1 MIEYITGT
9 LAALTPTDATVETAG
24 GVAYLLNI
32 TLPTY
37 AALEGRDK
45 VRMLV
50 HALDEAIRD
59 DAWVLF
65 GFIDEAERSLFRLL
79 IGVSGVGAGSART
92 ILSAIP
98 AAELG
103 SVITSGDTRRL
114 KNVKGIGSKTA
125 ERIIVDLR
133 DKINPI
139 EATLIQQQSAGKDN
153 EAFEE
158 ALTALTILGYTR
170 QQSQKALAKIFE
182 ADPATKVETAIRKAL
197 AMM

>member
-1 MIEYITGT
+1 MIEYITGR
-9 LAALTPTDATVETAG
+9 LAALTPTDATIETAG

-37 AALEGRDK
+37 TALEGKQSARL
-45 VRMLV
+45 LV
-50 HALDEAIRD
+50 HESIRD
-59 DAWVLF
+59 DAWLLF
-65 GFIDEAERSLFRLL
+65 GFIDETERSLFRSL

-103 SVITSGDTRRL
+103 AVITAGDARRL
-114 KNVKGIGSKTA
+114 KNVKGIGAKTA

-133 DKINPI
+133 DKINTT
-139 EATLIQQQSAGKDN
+139 EATLLLQQSAAN
-153 EAFEE
+153 ASEAFDE
-158 ALTALTILGYTR
+158 ALTALTILGYTK
-170 QQSQKALAKIFE
+170 QQAQKALQKIFD
-182 ADPATKVETAIRKAL
+182 ADPATRVEVAIRKAL

>member
-1 MIEYITGT
+1 MIEYIRGT
-9 LAALTPTDATVETAG
+9 LTALSPTDATIETAG

-37 AALEGRDK
+37 SALEGADK
-45 VRMLV
+45 VKLLV
-50 HALDEAIRD
+50 HENIRE
-59 DAWVLF
+59 DAWTLF
-65 GFIDEAERSLFRLL
+65 GFLDEAERSLFRSL

-98 AAELG
+98 ASELA
-103 SVITSGDTRRL
+103 SVITSGDVRKL
-114 KNVKGIGSKTA
+114 KNVKGIGTKTA

-133 DKINPI
+133 DKINST
-139 EATLIQQQSAGKDN
+139 ETTLLKQQSAEK
-153 EAFEE
+153 ESEIFEE

-170 QQSQKALAKIFE
+170 QQSQKAPLKIFDAE
-182 ADPATKVETAIRKAL
+182 PDAKLETAIRKAL

>member
-1 MIEYITGT
+1 MIEYIRGT
-9 LAALTPTDATVETAG
+9 LTALSPTDATIETAG

-37 AALEGRDK
+37 SALEGADK
-45 VRMLV
+45 VKLLV
-50 HALDEAIRD
+50 HENIRE
-59 DAWVLF
+59 DAWTLF
-65 GFIDEAERSLFRLL
+65 GFLDEAERSLFRSL

-98 AAELG
+98 ASELA
-103 SVITSGDTRRL
+103 SVITSGDVRKL
-114 KNVKGIGSKTA
+114 KNVKGIGTKTA

-133 DKINPI
+133 DKINST
-139 EATLIQQQSAGKDN
+139 ETTLLKQQSAAK
-153 EAFEE
+153 ESEIFEE

-170 QQSQKALAKIFE
+170 QQSQKTLLKIFDAE
-182 ADPATKVETAIRKAL
+182 PDVKLETAIRKAL

>member
-1 MIEYITGT
+1 MI
-9 LAALTPTDATVETAG
+9 AALTPTDATVETAG

-50 HALDEAIRD
+50 HEAIRD

>member
-1 MIEYITGT
+1 MIEYIRVT
-9 LAALTPTDATVETAG
+9 LTALSPTDATIETAG

-37 AALEGRDK
+37 SALEGADK
-45 VRMLV
+45 VKLLV
-50 HALDEAIRD
+50 HENIRE
-59 DAWVLF
+59 DAWTLF
-65 GFIDEAERSLFRLL
+65 GFLDEAERSLFRSL

-98 AAELG
+98 ASELA
-103 SVITSGDTRRL
+103 SVITSGDVRKL
-114 KNVKGIGSKTA
+114 KNVKGIGTKTA

-133 DKINPI
+133 DKINST
-139 EATLIQQQSAGKDN
+139 ETTLLKQQSAEK
-153 EAFEE
+153 ESEIFEE

-170 QQSQKALAKIFE
+170 QQSQKALLKIFDAE
-182 ADPATKVETAIRKAL
+182 PDVKLETAIRKAL

>member
-1 MIEYITGT
+1 MIEYIRGSLT
-9 LAALTPTDATVETAG
+9 ALTPTDATVETAG

-37 AALEGRDK
+37 TALEGK
-45 VRMLV
+45 SQVRLLV
-50 HALDEAIRD
+50 HENIRD
-59 DAWVLF
+59 DAWTLF
-65 GFIDEAERSLFRLL
+65 GFVDEAERVLFRQL

-98 AAELG
+98 AEELG
-103 SVITSGDTRRL
+103 AVITAGDARRL
-114 KNVKGIGSKTA
+114 KNVKGIGAKTA

-133 DKINPI
+133 DKINMAD
-139 EATLIQQQSAGKDN
+139 ATLLVQQSAAKDS

-170 QQSQKALAKIFE
+170 QQSQKALRKIFD
-182 ADPATKVETAIRKAL
+182 ADPAVKVESAIRKAL

>member
-1 MIEYITGT
+1 MIEYIRGT
-9 LAALTPTDATVETAG
+9 LTALSPTDATIETSG

-37 AALEGRDK
+37 SALEGADK
-45 VRMLV
+45 VKLLV
-50 HALDEAIRD
+50 HENIRE
-59 DAWVLF
+59 DAWTLF
-65 GFIDEAERSLFRLL
+65 GFLDEAERSLFRSL

-98 AAELG
+98 ASELA
-103 SVITSGDTRRL
+103 SVITSGDVRKL
-114 KNVKGIGSKTA
+114 KNVKGIGTKTA

-133 DKINPI
+133 DKINST
-139 EATLIQQQSAGKDN
+139 ETTLLKQQSAEK
-153 EAFEE
+153 ESEIFEE

-170 QQSQKALAKIFE
+170 QQSQKALLKIFDAE
-182 ADPATKVETAIRKAL
+182 PDVKLETAIRKAL

>member
-1 MIEYITGT
+1 MIEYIRGT
-9 LAALTPTDATVETAG
+9 LTALSPSDATIETAG

-37 AALEGRDK
+37 SALEGADK
-45 VRMLV
+45 VKLLV
-50 HALDEAIRD
+50 HENIRE
-59 DAWVLF
+59 DAWTLF
-65 GFIDEAERSLFRLL
+65 GFLDEAERSLFRSL

-98 AAELG
+98 ASELA
-103 SVITSGDTRRL
+103 SVITSGDVRKL
-114 KNVKGIGSKTA
+114 KNVKGIGTKTA

-133 DKINPI
+133 DKINST
-139 EATLIQQQSAGKDN
+139 ETTLLKQQSAEK
-153 EAFEE
+153 ESEIFEE

-170 QQSQKALAKIFE
+170 QQSQKTLLKIFDAE
-182 ADPATKVETAIRKAL
+182 PDVKLETAIRKAL

>member
-1 MIEYITGT
+1 MIEYIRGT
-9 LAALTPTDATVETAG
+9 LTALSPTDATIETAG

-37 AALEGRDK
+37 SALEGADK
-45 VRMLV
+45 VKLLV
-50 HALDEAIRD
+50 HENIRE
-59 DAWVLF
+59 DAWTLF
-65 GFIDEAERSLFRLL
+65 GFLDEAERSLFRSL

-98 AAELG
+98 ASELA
-103 SVITSGDTRRL
+103 SVITSGDVRKL
-114 KNVKGIGSKTA
+114 KNVKGIGTKTA

-133 DKINPI
+133 DKINST
-139 EATLIQQQSAGKDN
+139 ETTLLKQQSAEK
-153 EAFEE
+153 ESEIFEE

-170 QQSQKALAKIFE
+170 QQSQMALLKIFDAE
-182 ADPATKVETAIRKAL
+182 PDVKLETAIRKAL

>member
-1 MIEYITGT
+1 MIEYICGKLT
-9 LAALTPTDATVETAG
+9 ALTPTDATVETAG

-37 AALEGRDK
+37 SALDGRESTK
-45 VRMLV
+45 LLV
-50 HALDEAIRD
+50 HESIRD
-59 DAWVLF
+59 DAWVLY
-65 GFIDEAERSLFRLL
+65 GFIDETERSLFRSL

-98 AAELG
+98 AAELAG
-103 SVITSGDTRRL
+103 VISSGDTKRL

-133 DKINPI
+133 DKINPP
-139 EATLIQQQSAGKDN
+139 EATLIEQTTAAKESETFD
-153 EAFEE
+153 E
-158 ALTALTILGYTR
+158 ALTALVILGYTQ
-170 QQSQKALAKIFE
+170 QQSRKVLLKIFDE
-182 ADPATKVETAIRKAL
+182 DPAIKVDKAIRKAL

>member
-1 MIEYITGT
+1 MIEYIRGT
-9 LAALTPTDATVETAG
+9 LTALSPTDATIETAG

-37 AALEGRDK
+37 SALEGADK
-45 VRMLV
+45 VKLLV
-50 HALDEAIRD
+50 HENIRE
-59 DAWVLF
+59 DAWTLF
-65 GFIDEAERSLFRLL
+65 GFLDEAERSLFRSL

-98 AAELG
+98 ASELA
-103 SVITSGDTRRL
+103 SVITSGDVRKL
-114 KNVKGIGSKTA
+114 KNVKGIGTKTA

-133 DKINPI
+133 DKINST
-139 EATLIQQQSAGKDN
+139 ETTLLKQQSAEK
-153 EAFEE
+153 ESEIFEE

-170 QQSQKALAKIFE
+170 QQSQNSLLKIFDAE
-182 ADPATKVETAIRKAL
+182 PDVKLETAIRKAL

>member
-1 MIEYITGT
+1 MIEYIRGT
-9 LAALTPTDATVETAG
+9 LTALSPTDATIETAG

-37 AALEGRDK
+37 SALEGADK
-45 VRMLV
+45 VKLLV
-50 HALDEAIRD
+50 HENIRE
-59 DAWVLF
+59 DAWTLF
-65 GFIDEAERSLFRLL
+65 GFLDEAERSLFRSL

-98 AAELG
+98 ASELA
-103 SVITSGDTRRL
+103 SVITSGDVRKL
-114 KNVKGIGSKTA
+114 KNVKGIGTKTA

-133 DKINPI
+133 DKINST
-139 EATLIQQQSAGKDN
+139 ETTLLKQQSAEK
-153 EAFEE
+153 ESEIFEE

-170 QQSQKALAKIFE
+170 QQSQKALLKIFDAE
-182 ADPATKVETAIRKAL
+182 PDVKLETAIRKAL

>member
-1 MIEYITGT
+1 MIEYIRGT
-9 LAALTPTDATVETAG
+9 LTALSPTDATIETAG

-37 AALEGRDK
+37 SALEGADK
-45 VRMLV
+45 VKLLV
-50 HALDEAIRD
+50 HENIRE
-59 DAWVLF
+59 DAWTLF
-65 GFIDEAERSLFRLL
+65 GFLDEAERSLFRSL

-98 AAELG
+98 ASELA
-103 SVITSGDTRRL
+103 SVITSGDVRKL
-114 KNVKGIGSKTA
+114 KNVKGIGTKTA

-133 DKINPI
+133 DKINST
-139 EATLIQQQSAGKDN
+139 ETTLLKQQSAAK
-153 EAFEE
+153 ESEIFEE

-170 QQSQKALAKIFE
+170 QQSQKALLKIFDAE
-182 ADPATKVETAIRKAL
+182 PDVKLETAIRKAL

>member
-9 LAALTPTDATVETAG
+9 LAALTPTDATIETAG

-37 AALEGRDK
+37 AALEGRDN

-50 HALDEAIRD
+50 HETIRD

-65 GFIDEAERSLFRLL
+65 GFIDETERSLFRLL

-98 AAELG
+98 AEELG

-182 ADPATKVETAIRKAL
+182 ADPATKVEAAIRKAL

>member
-1 MIEYITGT
+1 MIEYIRGT
-9 LAALTPTDATVETAG
+9 LTALSPTDATIETAG

-37 AALEGRDK
+37 SALEGADK
-45 VRMLV
+45 VKLLV
-50 HALDEAIRD
+50 HENIRE
-59 DAWVLF
+59 DAWTLF
-65 GFIDEAERSLFRLL
+65 GFLDEAERSLFRSL

-98 AAELG
+98 ASELA
-103 SVITSGDTRRL
+103 SVITSGDVRKL
-114 KNVKGIGSKTA
+114 KNVKGIGTKTA

-133 DKINPI
+133 DKINST
-139 EATLIQQQSAGKDN
+139 ETTLLKQQSAEK
-153 EAFEE
+153 ESEIFEE

-170 QQSQKALAKIFE
+170 QQSQKTLLKIFDAE
-182 ADPATKVETAIRKAL
+182 PDVKLETAIRKAL

>member
-9 LAALTPTDATVETAG
+9 LAALTPTDATIETAG

-37 AALEGRDK
+37 AALEGRDN

-50 HALDEAIRD
+50 HETIRD

-65 GFIDEAERSLFRLL
+65 GFIDETERSLFRLL

-98 AAELG
+98 AEELG

-170 QQSQKALAKIFE
+170 PQSQKALAKIFE
-182 ADPATKVETAIRKAL
+182 ADPATKVEAAIRKAL

>member
-1 MIEYITGT
+1 MIEYIRGT
-9 LAALTPTDATVETAG
+9 LTALSPTDATIETAG

-37 AALEGRDK
+37 SALEGADK
-45 VRMLV
+45 VKLLV
-50 HALDEAIRD
+50 HENIRE
-59 DAWVLF
+59 DAWTLF
-65 GFIDEAERSLFRLL
+65 GFLDEAERSLFRSL

-98 AAELG
+98 ASELA
-103 SVITSGDTRRL
+103 SVITSGDVRKL
-114 KNVKGIGSKTA
+114 KNVKGIGTKTA

-133 DKINPI
+133 DKINST
-139 EATLIQQQSAGKDN
+139 ETTLLKQQSAEKEN
-153 EAFEE
+153 EIFEE

-170 QQSQKALAKIFE
+170 QQSQKTLLKIFDAE
-182 ADPATKVETAIRKAL
+182 PDVKLETAIRKAL

>member
-1 MIEYITGT
+1 MIEYIRGT
-9 LAALTPTDATVETAG
+9 LTTLSPTDATIETAG

-37 AALEGRDK
+37 SALEGADK
-45 VRMLV
+45 VKLLV
-50 HALDEAIRD
+50 HENIRE
-59 DAWVLF
+59 DAWTLF
-65 GFIDEAERSLFRLL
+65 GFLDEAERSLFRSL

-98 AAELG
+98 ASELA
-103 SVITSGDTRRL
+103 SVITSGDVRKL
-114 KNVKGIGSKTA
+114 KNVKGIGTKTA

-133 DKINPI
+133 DKINST
-139 EATLIQQQSAGKDN
+139 ETTLLKQQSAEK
-153 EAFEE
+153 ESEIFEE

-170 QQSQKALAKIFE
+170 QQSQKTLLKIFDAE
-182 ADPATKVETAIRKAL
+182 PDVKLETAIRKAL

>member
-1 MIEYITGT
+1 MIEYITGRLT
-9 LAALTPTDATVETAG
+9 ALTPTDATVETSV
-24 GVAYLLNI
+24 GVAYLLSI

-37 AALEGRDK
+37 SALEGRDS
-45 VRMLV
+45 VRLLV
-50 HALDEAIRD
+50 HESIRD

-65 GFIDEAERSLFRLL
+65 GFLDETERSLFRQL

-98 AAELG
+98 ARELG
-103 SVITSGDTRRL
+103 AVITGGDVRRL
-114 KNVKGIGSKTA
+114 KNVKGIGTKTA

-133 DKINPI
+133 DKINPP
-139 EATLIQQQSAGKDN
+139 EDTLITQQSPAKNN
-153 EAFEE
+153 EAFDE

-182 ADPATKVETAIRKAL
+182 ADPATKVENAIRKAL

>member
-1 MIEYITGT
+1 MIEYITGRLT
-9 LAALTPTDATVETAG
+9 ALTPTDATVETAG
-24 GVAYLLNI
+24 GVAYLLSI

-37 AALEGRDK
+37 SALEGRES
-45 VRMLV
+45 VRLLV
-50 HALDEAIRD
+50 HESIRD

-65 GFIDEAERSLFRLL
+65 GFLDEAERSIFRQL

-98 AAELG
+98 VHELAT
-103 SVITSGDTRRL
+103 VITSGDAKKL
-114 KNVKGIGSKTA
+114 KNVKGIGTKTA

-133 DKINPI
+133 DKINPP
-139 EATLIQQQSAGKDN
+139 EDTLITLQSHAKDN
-153 EAFEE
+153 EAFDE
-158 ALTALTILGYTR
+158 ALTALTILGYTK
-170 QQSQKALAKIFE
+170 QQSQKALARIFE

>member
-1 MIEYITGT
+1 MIEYIRGT
-9 LAALTPTDATVETAG
+9 LTALSPTDATIETAG

-37 AALEGRDK
+37 SALEGADK
-45 VRMLV
+45 VKLLV
-50 HALDEAIRD
+50 HENIRE
-59 DAWVLF
+59 DAWTLF
-65 GFIDEAERSLFRLL
+65 GFLDEAERSLFRSL

-98 AAELG
+98 ASELA
-103 SVITSGDTRRL
+103 SVITSGDVRKL
-114 KNVKGIGSKTA
+114 KNVKGIGTKTA

-133 DKINPI
+133 DKINST
-139 EATLIQQQSAGKDN
+139 ETTLLKQQSAEK
-153 EAFEE
+153 ESEIFEE

-170 QQSQKALAKIFE
+170 QQSQKALANIFDAE
-182 ADPATKVETAIRKAL
+182 PDVKVETAVRKAL

>member
-1 MIEYITGT
+1 MIEYIRGT
-9 LAALTPTDATVETAG
+9 LTALSPTDATIETAG

-37 AALEGRDK
+37 SALEGADK
-45 VRMLV
+45 VKLLV
-50 HALDEAIRD
+50 HENIRE
-59 DAWVLF
+59 DAWTLF
-65 GFIDEAERSLFRLL
+65 GFLDEAERSLFRSL

-98 AAELG
+98 ASELA
-103 SVITSGDTRRL
+103 SVITSGDVRKL
-114 KNVKGIGSKTA
+114 KNVKGIGTKTA

-133 DKINPI
+133 DKINST
-139 EATLIQQQSAGKDN
+139 ETTLLKQQSAEK
-153 EAFEE
+153 ESEIFEE

-170 QQSQKALAKIFE
+170 QQSQKVLLKIFDAE
-182 ADPATKVETAIRKAL
+182 PDVKLETAIRKAL

>member
-37 AALEGRDK
+37 AALEGRDN

-50 HALDEAIRD
+50 HETIRD

-65 GFIDEAERSLFRLL
+65 GFIDETERSLFRLL

-98 AAELG
+98 AEELG

-182 ADPATKVETAIRKAL
+182 ADPATKVEAAIRKAL

>member
-1 MIEYITGT
+1 MIEYIRGT
-9 LAALTPTDATVETAG
+9 LTALSPTDATIETAG

-37 AALEGRDK
+37 SALEGADK
-45 VRMLV
+45 VKLLV
-50 HALDEAIRD
+50 HENIRE
-59 DAWVLF
+59 DAWTLF
-65 GFIDEAERSLFRLL
+65 GFLDEAERSLFRSL

-98 AAELG
+98 ASELA
-103 SVITSGDTRRL
+103 SVIPSGDVRKL
-114 KNVKGIGSKTA
+114 KNVKGIGTKTA

-133 DKINPI
+133 DKINST
-139 EATLIQQQSAGKDN
+139 ETTLLKQQSAEK
-153 EAFEE
+153 ESEIFEE

-170 QQSQKALAKIFE
+170 QQSQKALLKIFDAE
-182 ADPATKVETAIRKAL
+182 PDVKLETAIRKAL

>member
-1 MIEYITGT
+1 MIEYIRGT
-9 LAALTPTDATVETAG
+9 LTALSPTDATIETAG

-37 AALEGRDK
+37 SALEGADK
-45 VRMLV
+45 VKLLV
-50 HALDEAIRD
+50 HENIRE
-59 DAWVLF
+59 DAWTLF
-65 GFIDEAERSLFRLL
+65 GFLDEAERSLFRSL

-98 AAELG
+98 ASELA
-103 SVITSGDTRRL
+103 SVITSGDVRKL
-114 KNVKGIGSKTA
+114 KNVKGIGTKTA

-133 DKINPI
+133 DKINST
-139 EATLIQQQSAGKDN
+139 ETTLLKQQSAEK
-153 EAFEE
+153 ESEIFEE

-170 QQSQKALAKIFE
+170 QQSQKALLKIFDGE
-182 ADPATKVETAIRKAL
+182 PDVKLETAIRKAL

>member
-1 MIEYITGT
+1 MIEYIRGT
-9 LAALTPTDATVETAG
+9 LTALSPTDATIETAG

-37 AALEGRDK
+37 SALEGADK
-45 VRMLV
+45 VKLLV
-50 HALDEAIRD
+50 HENIRE
-59 DAWVLF
+59 DAWTLF
-65 GFIDEAERSLFRLL
+65 GFLDEAERSLFRSL

-98 AAELG
+98 ASEVA
-103 SVITSGDTRRL
+103 SVITSGDVRKL
-114 KNVKGIGSKTA
+114 KNVKGIGTKTA

-133 DKINPI
+133 DKINST
-139 EATLIQQQSAGKDN
+139 ETTLLKQQSAEK
-153 EAFEE
+153 ESEIFEE

-170 QQSQKALAKIFE
+170 QQSQKALLKIFDAE
-182 ADPATKVETAIRKAL
+182 PDVKLETAIRKAL